1 MDVVYVK
8 RDINYYQLDFKFID
22 KNNIKIFFDT
32 ITRLSVTR
40 AKIRYQR
47 FGDKFIYI
55 QGVKNEDGVINA
67 KVRCIRLDLFPEM
80 INMKTDAITE
90 LEGGENDGIVETTHI
105 LIDFRKPKTFL
116 SIEYNHH
123 GAKINEIAEY
133 IKRIGVNEG
142 ILDDVGYVAIVNKD
156 LTKLKS
162 RIKRISEFTMKIH
175 KDNLEKLKKMDG
187 NLFQSASAATDHFEN
202 EYATIDLKI
211 DYRKFSDTPRI
222 RSSVFNLLNFLVK
235 NPSERHIFN
244 YVKVRAEDEEKNN
257 VLETFDLLLDK
268 IYSPIKVQRKR
279 KQKTIISEDMF
290 DKMLIEI
297 NRLNLR

>member
-55 QGVKNEDGVINA
+55 QGIKNENGVINA

-90 LEGGENDGIVETTHI
+90 LEGGDNDGIVETTHI
-105 LIDFRKPKTFL
+105 LIDFRNLKTFL

-175 KDNLEKLKKMDG
+175 KDNLDKLKKMDG
-187 NLFQSASAATDHFEN
+187 NLFQSASAAADHFEN
-202 EYATIDLKI
+202 EYATINLKI

-222 RSSVFNLLNFLVK
+222 RSSVFNLLNFLAK

-244 YVKVRAEDEEKNN
+244 YVKVRAENEEKNN
-257 VLETFDLLLDK
+257 ILETFDLLLDK

-290 DKMLIEI
+290 EKMLIEI
-297 NRLNLR
+297 NRINLR

>member
-8 RDINYYQLDFKFID
+8 RDINYYQLDFRFID
-22 KNNIKIFFDT
+22 QNNIKIFFDT

-55 QGVKNEDGVINA
+55 QGVQNEDGVINA

-80 INMKTDAITE
+80 INMKTDTITE
-90 LEGGENDGIVETTHI
+90 LEGDENDGIVETTHI
-105 LIDFRKPKTFL
+105 LIDFRKSKTFL

-133 IKRIGVNEG
+133 IKRIGVNEK
-142 ILDDVGYVAIVNKD
+142 ILEDVGYLAIVNSD
-156 LTKLKS
+156 LTKLKN
-162 RIKRISEFTMKIH
+162 RINRISEFAMKIH
-175 KDNLEKLKKMDG
+175 KDNLDKLKKMDG
-187 NLFQSASAATDHFEN
+187 NLFQSATAATDHFEN
-202 EYATIDLKI
+202 EFATIDLKI
-211 DYRKFSDTPRI
+211 DYRKFSDTPAI

-244 YVKVRAEDEEKNN
+244 YVKVRAEDEERNN
-257 VLETFDLLLDK
+257 ILETFDLLQDK
-268 IYSPIKVQRKR
+268 IYSPIKVQRKK

-290 DKMLIEI
+290 AKMLIEI
-297 NRLNLR
+297 NKLNLR